1 MDVRRWFRIR
11 RKLFAFSVMLGI
23 VFFSVYTL
31 SFTCC
36 AVIKPGMRAQG
47 SSIIIYDG
55 DPDESTARDLR
66 YARGRF
72 LQKTLLQ
79 DSNGEYIFSGDSN
92 KRGKGDIKLRLYM
105 VKSKKPKDTVQQ
117 QHDFVDTDLNKN
129 DDYSLPPPRTIPK
142 VGPVAGTRASY
153 GSVKETRKLPQAIII
168 GVKKGGTR
176 ALLQFLRL
184 HPEIRAAGKEVHFFD
199 RYYHLG
205 LEWYRNLMP
214 PTLPSQITMEKS
226 PSYFVTKEVPRLI
239 YNMSKDMKLIIVVRD
254 PVIRAISD
262 YTQGASKNPSQKPF
276 EQLAFLNVTTGLVD
290 TSYGAIRVGVYAKH
304 LERWLKYFPLQ
315 QMLFVSGEKL
325 ISDPAAVMAEVQ
337 DFLGIKQIIN
347 KNHFYF
353 NETKGFPCLKKSEGS
368 STPHCLGKTKGR
380 THPKVDPKV
389 LQRLRD
395 FFRPFNAKFY
405 QMTNKDFGW
414 P

>member
-1 MDVRRWFRIR
+1 MVFYFIFFR
-11 RKLFAFSVMLGI
+11 
-23 VFFSVYTL
+23 
-31 SFTCC
+31 
-36 AVIKPGMRAQG
+36 
-47 SSIIIYDG
+47 
-55 DPDESTARDLR
+55 
-66 YARGRF
+66 
-72 LQKTLLQ
+72 
-79 DSNGEYIFSGDSN
+79 
-92 KRGKGDIKLRLYM
+92 
-105 VKSKKPKDTVQQ
+105 QQ
-117 QHDFVDTDLNKN
+117 
-129 DDYSLPPPRTIPK
+129 
-142 VGPVAGTRASY
+142 
-153 GSVKETRKLPQAIII
+153 
-168 GVKKGGTR
+168 
-176 ALLQFLRL
+176 
-184 HPEIRAAGKEVHFFD
+184 
-199 RYYHLG
+199 
-205 LEWYRNLMP
+205 MP

-226 PSYFVTKEVPRLI
+226 PSYFITKEVPRLI
-239 YNMSKDMKLIIVVRD
+239 YNMSKNIKLIIVVRD

-262 YTQGASKNPSQKPF
+262 YTQGATKNPSQKPF
-276 EQLAFLNVTTGLVD
+276 EQLSFLNVTTGLVD